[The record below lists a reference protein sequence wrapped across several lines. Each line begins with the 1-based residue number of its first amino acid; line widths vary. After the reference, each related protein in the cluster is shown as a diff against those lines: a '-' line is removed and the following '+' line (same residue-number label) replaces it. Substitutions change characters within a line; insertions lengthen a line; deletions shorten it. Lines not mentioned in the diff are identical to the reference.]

1 MKEKIR
7 KVLLVI
13 CVCVFAYSA
22 FQLGSIF
29 YNYYKT
35 EKDSEALVE
44 NYISE
49 PAKKVEGEKEDPL
62 KRVID
67 FQKLQER
74 NKDVI
79 GWLYIPDSKIDEPI
93 LKGAS
98 NDTYLRMDI
107 DKQSKTAGQVFIDE
121 INSKDF
127 SDDNTIIYG
136 HNMRNGSR
144 FHDLR
149 YYIEKEFYD
158 EHNLVYIY
166 LPNQTINVYKVYS
179 ANIINANSNF
189 YQKGID
195 YTKYIQEAQ
204 TKAKQVSKVSDQQK
218 PLILLSTC
226 YGNNTDSRYVVF
238 ARLDKNVKI
247 GE

>member
-1 MKEKIR
+1 MKEKLR

-22 FQLGSIF
+22 FQLGTIF

-35 EKDSEALVE
+35 EKDSEELVKD
-44 NYISE
+44 YIVE
-49 PAKKVEGEKEDPL
+49 PEVNEEEEIDPL
-62 KRVID
+62 KRVVD

-79 GWLYIPDSKIDEPI
+79 GWLYIPDTTIDEPI
-93 LKGAS
+93 LKGTS
-98 NDTYLRMDI
+98 NDTYLRTDI

-127 SDDNTIIYG
+127 KDDNTIIYG
-136 HNMRNGSR
+136 HNMRNGTR

-149 YYIEKEFYD
+149 YYVEKEFYNQ
-158 EHNLVYIY
+158 HNLVYIY
-166 LPNQTINVYKVYS
+166 LPDHSVNVYKVYS
-179 ANIINANSNF
+179 ANIINATSDF
-189 YQKGID
+189 YQKGIK
-195 YTKYIQEAQ
+195 YTQYVQKAQ
-204 TKAKQVSKVSDQQK
+204 SSAKQTSEVSQKQQ

-226 YGNNTDSRYVVF
+226 YAHNSENRYVVF

>member
-1 MKEKIR
+1 MKEIIR
-7 KVLLVI
+7 KILLVI

-22 FQLGSIF
+22 FQLGTIF
-29 YNYYKT
+29 YNYYKI
-35 EKDSEALVE
+35 EKDSDELIEEYVKEPEVVE
-44 NYISE
+44 
-49 PAKKVEGEKEDPL
+49 EKIDPL
-62 KRVID
+62 ERQVD
-67 FQKLQER
+67 FKAMQKR

-79 GWLYIPDSKIDEPI
+79 GWLYIPDTKIDEPI

-98 NDTYLRMDI
+98 NDTYLRTDI
-107 DKQSKTAGQVFIDE
+107 DKNPKTAGQVFVDE

-136 HNMRNGSR
+136 HNMKNGSR

-149 YYIEKEFYD
+149 YYVEKEFYD

-166 LPNQTINVYKVYS
+166 LPNGTVNVYKIYS
-179 ANIINANSNF
+179 ASVINANSDF
-189 YQKGID
+189 YQKGIN
-195 YTKYIQEAQ
+195 YSKYIQKAQ
-204 TKAKQVSKVSDQQK
+204 SSAKQTSKVSAKQQ

-226 YGNNTDSRYVVF
+226 YAHNSDNRYVVF

-247 GE
+247 GK